1 MKNWNSFFIISSIII
16 ALILFITGKQSIENL
31 FDDIHIRETVIVFFK
46 TIAVSFIAVLAIITM
61 VILILIDVLLTVLLR
76 KEFPLF
82 HLLYEHV
89 YKQVAVGWY
98 WDSHSGGH
106 ILMACIIMF
115 GLGIIGMNLGSV
127 FGKKKKVVVRKKT

>member
-16 ALILFITGKQSIENL
+16 ALILFITGKQSLENI
-31 FDDIHIRETVIVFFK
+31 FDDIQIRETIIVFFK
-46 TIAVSFIAVLAIITM
+46 TIAISFIAVLTIITL
-61 VILILIDVLLTVLLR
+61 VILILIDVLLTVILK

-89 YKQVAVGWY
+89 YKQLIVGWY
-98 WDSHSGGH
+98 WDSHTGGH

-115 GLGIIGMNLGSV
+115 GLGVIGMNLGSV
-127 FGKKKKVVVRKKT
+127 FGKKKKVVVRKKS